1 MLSVMDNRAR
11 KNLLRVKVPQWRV
24 WYKWYTYRVLPD
36 KISRYCTVITH
47 RFNGRERVG
56 VIVKNL
62 RWMFLFPS
70 RPVKCGCVR
79 KEATLEN
86 SSISTCFILNL
97 HLLTVISLVAEW
109 KFLKKL
115 FRKYSLWAIH
125 FGVIIVAFFLFL
137 FFLFVCLK
145 FCNLLT
151 GSSCFERPQVI
162 EGSAFT

>member
-1 MLSVMDNRAR
+1 MDNRAR

-109 KFLKKL
+109 KFLRKL

-137 FFLFVCLK
+137 FFFVCLK

-162 EGSAFT
+162 EGSTFT